1 MKKSKT
7 CSGLRKKIN
16 CVLGLSIM
24 SAVLSVTAVVRC
36 EPMEFDAVALLASI
50 ISIPVAVLA
59 IFLAINYLVFE
70 NKMKEYVKSTVSDLE
85 RRVNSETG
93 TIKAELE
100 SQVKDITHAV
110 KSYFIYANSGSFIV
124 SSMHSRLIGCLE
136 GLKEEEASKQKYALD
151 AIMEEFVALIP
162 RLREDERYL
171 PIGTKQEYLNVIRHI
186 DHPDIN
192 TILNFVCGLNEEC
205 TTNDGQEEQEEQE
218 ESEPDSNA
226 TQLG

>member
-70 NKMKEYVKSTVSDLE
+70 NKMKEYVKSTVSDF
-85 RRVNSETG
+85 NTS
-93 TIKAELE
+93 
-100 SQVKDITHAV
+100 
-110 KSYFIYANSGSFIV
+110 
-124 SSMHSRLIGCLE
+124 
-136 GLKEEEASKQKYALD
+136 
-151 AIMEEFVALIP
+151 LIP
-162 RLREDERYL
+162 
-171 PIGTKQEYLNVIRHI
+171 T
-186 DHPDIN
+186 
-192 TILNFVCGLNEEC
+192 
-205 TTNDGQEEQEEQE
+205 
-218 ESEPDSNA
+218 
-226 TQLG
+226 

>member
-7 CSGLRKKIN
+7 YLGLRKKIN
-16 CVLGLSIM
+16 CVLVLSIV
-24 SAVLSVTAVVRC
+24 SVVLSVTAVVRC
-36 EPMEFDAVALLASI
+36 EPMDFDAVALLASI

-70 NKMKEYVKSTVSDLE
+70 KKMKEYVKNTVDDLE

-100 SQVKDITHAV
+100 SQVEDITHAV

-124 SSMHSRLIGCLE
+124 SSMHSRLIGCLD
-136 GLKEEEASKQKYALD
+136 GLKEEEVSKRKYALD
-151 AIMEEFVALIP
+151 AIMEEFVTLIP
-162 RLREDERYL
+162 KLRESECYL
-171 PIGTKQEYLNVIRHI
+171 PIGTKQEYLNAIRHI
-186 DHPDIN
+186 NHPDIN
-192 TILNFVCGLNEEC
+192 TILDFVCRLNEKC
-205 TTNDGQEEQEEQE
+205 ATNDGQE

-226 TQLG
+226 IPLE